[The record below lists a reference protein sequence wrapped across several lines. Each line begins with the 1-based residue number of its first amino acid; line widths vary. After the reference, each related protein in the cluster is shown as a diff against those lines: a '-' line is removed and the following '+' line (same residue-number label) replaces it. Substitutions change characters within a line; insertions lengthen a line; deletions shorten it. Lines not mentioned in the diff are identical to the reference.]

1 MGRPE
6 DDNEFGLGGVGEA
19 LARAHDVEKR
29 HESHGF
35 FEKAWSITEGAAY
48 GSVIVTAGVLVPGP
62 LAMQALFALDP
73 RLRRVQMAADRSL
86 NIAPQLMIDV
96 SLGIGQNLLQGVL
109 PMLGSLA
116 MYAGGG
122 AIVGGAIGAVGGLGV
137 LDEATIPGGL
147 LAGFE
152 IGLMIGGFMGLKDI
166 LMEAA
171 KRLHVFVNF
180 SIDAAELAWYAG
192 DGRMVSEDQDI
203 NAAAKLF
210 AVSIAEL
217 WWVLLQALIAYVMK
231 RAFESGGQAVGKY
244 METPA
249 FKGALADAVQRSS
262 KFGKNFTD
270 WFSDRFPEIK
280 DVVEARTRKIQQ
292 LEEGDRGGGQGNK
305 PKPKPTQANSGA
317 SQTSSTQKTAAPPEN
332 LRKSGLTAEQDAQYR
347 KQIDNPPAGKTA
359 NDMRYERYEQKCA
372 NKGTEPMTRGEWDAS
387 NDRLRNNSQTGSVD
401 EANARQGLGDYLG
414 RDDIENNNEGEVVQK
429 TVDVDG
435 KDVTTRPDSIGR
447 NADGQID
454 LVHDHKSLNGD
465 NPVAYDTEQMQ
476 AQRRLLEPPDGDP
489 NGEHV
494 VTLSRDAADLTGD
507 PPTPRPSGPLG
518 NKSAVYFTDS
528 NGTVTHQW
536 VPDASLSGGGSWE
549 PVQ

>member
-6 DDNEFGLGGVGEA
+6 DDNEFGLGGVDEA
-19 LARAHDVEKR
+19 LNRAHGVEKR

-35 FEKAWSITEGAAY
+35 FEKAWSITEGSAY

-122 AIVGGAIGAVGGLGV
+122 AIIGGAIGAVGGLGV

-171 KRLHVFVNF
+171 KRLHLFVNF

-231 RAFESGGQAVGKY
+231 RAFETGGQAVGKY

-262 KFGKNFTD
+262 KFGKTFTD
-270 WFSDRFPEIK
+270 WFSNNFAEIK
-280 DVVEARTRKIQQ
+280 AVVEARTRKLQQ
-292 LEEGDRGGGQGNK
+292 LEEGDRGGSQGNK
-305 PKPKPTQANSGA
+305 PKPKPA
-317 SQTSSTQKTAAPPEN
+317 
-332 LRKSGLTAEQDAQYR
+332 
-347 KQIDNPPAGKTA
+347 
-359 NDMRYERYEQKCA
+359 
-372 NKGTEPMTRGEWDAS
+372 
-387 NDRLRNNSQTGSVD
+387 
-401 EANARQGLGDYLG
+401 
-414 RDDIENNNEGEVVQK
+414 
-429 TVDVDG
+429 
-435 KDVTTRPDSIGR
+435 
-447 NADGQID
+447 
-454 LVHDHKSLNGD
+454 
-465 NPVAYDTEQMQ
+465 
-476 AQRRLLEPPDGDP
+476 
-489 NGEHV
+489 
-494 VTLSRDAADLTGD
+494 
-507 PPTPRPSGPLG
+507 PPTPTTRTYGKNTVTWFRDSQGRVVKVEAKLSESSSGLKRKYAETKAQGDVADQGLSTDAGGHIVGHRFVSDQGDINMFPQDANFNNSAYKTMENEFADWTKNGDTVDATWTFDPPGQVRPDTVTVKYNVTDPSGEVIYSKNRTFLNQAGQTFVRVP
-518 NKSAVYFTDS
+518 SADMPGY
-528 NGTVTHQW
+528 
-536 VPDASLSGGGSWE
+536 
-549 PVQ
+549 